1 MSKSILYV
9 KIKVL
14 EGGRLPIY
22 KTKGASCCDCYARID
37 NPNKEVVIFPNEREL
52 IPLGFALELPEG
64 YEAVIRPRSGMMSKG
79 IDEAIGTIDS
89 DYRGEVRAC
98 MINTTPQRVKIHDG
112 DRICQMKIQESN
124 QVHFVLVDEL
134 SETERGEGGFGS
146 TGVK

>member
-1 MSKSILYV
+1 MDI
-9 KIKVL
+9 KIKIF
-14 EGGRLPIY
+14 EGGKLPVY
-22 KTKGASCCDCYARID
+22 KTKGASCADCYARLEGKD
-37 NPNKEVVIFPNEREL
+37 FTVIFPNEREL

-98 MINTTPQRVKIHDG
+98 IINNTTQRIKIYNG
-112 DRICQMKIQESN
+112 DRICQMKIQESQQFN
-124 QVHFVLVDEL
+124 FKVVDEL
-134 SETERGEGGFGS
+134 SETERGVGGFGS

>member
-1 MSKSILYV
+1 MDI
-9 KIKVL
+9 KIKVF
-14 EGGRLPIY
+14 EGGKLPVY
-22 KTKGASCCDCYARID
+22 KTKGASCADCYARLEGKDFI
-37 NPNKEVVIFPNEREL
+37 VIFPNEREL

-98 MINTTPQRVKIHDG
+98 IINNTTQRIKIYNG
-112 DRICQMKIQESN
+112 DRICQMKIQES
-124 QVHFVLVDEL
+124 QQFSFKVVDEL
-134 SETERGEGGFGS
+134 SETERGVGGFGS

>member
-1 MSKSILYV
+1 MDI
-9 KIKVL
+9 KIKVF
-14 EGGRLPIY
+14 EGGKLPVY
-22 KTKGASCCDCYARID
+22 KTKGASCADCYARLEGKD
-37 NPNKEVVIFPNEREL
+37 FTVIFPNEREL

-98 MINTTPQRVKIHDG
+98 IINNTTQRIKIYNG
-112 DRICQMKIQESN
+112 DRICQMKIQESQQFN
-124 QVHFVLVDEL
+124 FKVVDEL
-134 SETERGEGGFGS
+134 SETERGVGGFGS

>member
-1 MSKSILYV
+1 MQDI
-9 KIKVL
+9 KIKVF
-14 EGGRLPIY
+14 EGGKLPVY
-22 KTKGASCCDCYARID
+22 KTKGASCADCYARLEGKD
-37 NPNKEVVIFPNEREL
+37 FTVIFPNEREL

-98 MINTTPQRVKIHDG
+98 IINNTTQRINIYNG
-112 DRICQMKIQESN
+112 DRICQMKIQESR
-124 QVHFVLVDEL
+124 QFSFKVVDEL
-134 SETERGEGGFGS
+134 TETERGAGGFGS